1 MKNFAVILASGNAV
15 RMSGIDKMIG
25 LVAGKPLVSFSIEAF
40 LNCKTFDQIYVTV
53 NDSNKAVIKEIVR
66 GYSSIDNDII
76 VIPGGIR
83 RQDSVKNALDMILHA
98 NLDMIL
104 NANIVAVH
112 DGARPLLTEK
122 IIAEGLELAI
132 KYDSAIPVVPIED
145 TIKEITPDFEIIR
158 TLERSKIYRS
168 QTPQFFNFGM
178 LYRAHKTIDADMTDD
193 AAMVEKIGHSIK
205 AYPGDRKNLKI
216 TVPEDILVAEA
227 YLDRR
232 SSIDRS

>member
-40 LNCKTFDQIYVTV
+40 LNFKTFDQIYVTV
-53 NDSNKAVIKEIVR
+53 NDSNEAVIKEIVR
-66 GYSSIDNDII
+66 GYSSIDNDIV

-83 RQDSVKNALDMILHA
+83 RQDSVKNALNMV
-98 NLDMIL
+98 LD
-104 NANIVAVH
+104 ANIVAVH

-122 IIAEGLELAI
+122 IILEGLELAI

-145 TIKEITPDFEIIR
+145 TIKEITPDFEITR

-168 QTPQFFNFGM
+168 QTPQFFNFEM
-178 LYRAHKTIDADMTDD
+178 LYRAHKKIDEDMTDD
-193 AAMVEKIGHSIK
+193 AAMVEKIGHSLR
-205 AYPGDRKNLKI
+205 AYLGDHKNLKI

-227 YLDRR
+227 YLCGRA
-232 SSIDRS
+232 SID

>member
-15 RMSGIDKMIG
+15 RMSGTDKMIG

-40 LNCKTFDQIYVTV
+40 LNFKTFDQIYVTV
-53 NDSNKAVIKEIVR
+53 NDSNEAVIKEIVR
-66 GYSSIDNDII
+66 GYSSIDNDIV

-83 RQDSVKNALDMILHA
+83 RQDSVKNALNMV
-98 NLDMIL
+98 LD
-104 NANIVAVH
+104 ANIVAVH

-122 IIAEGLELAI
+122 IILEGLELAI

-145 TIKEITPDFEIIR
+145 TIKEITPDFEITR

-168 QTPQFFNFGM
+168 QTPQFFNFEM
-178 LYRAHKTIDADMTDD
+178 LYRAHKIIDEDMTDD
-193 AAMVEKIGHSIK
+193 AAMVEKIGHRLR
-205 AYPGDRKNLKI
+205 AYLGDHKNLKI

-227 YLDRR
+227 YLCGRT
-232 SSIDRS
+232 SIDRS

>member
-25 LVAGKPLVSFSIEAF
+25 LVAGKRLVSFSIEAF
-40 LNCKTFDQIYVTV
+40 LNFKTFDQIYVTV
-53 NDSNKAVIKEIVR
+53 NDSNEAVIKEIVR
-66 GYSSIDNDII
+66 GYSSIDNDIV

-83 RQDSVKNALDMILHA
+83 RQDSVKNALDMIL
-98 NLDMIL
+98 D
-104 NANIVAVH
+104 ANIVAVH

-122 IIAEGLELAI
+122 IILEGLELAI

-145 TIKEITPDFEIIR
+145 TIKEITPDFEITR

-168 QTPQFFNFGM
+168 QTPQFFNFEM
-178 LYRAHKTIDADMTDD
+178 LYRAHKKIVEDMTDD
-193 AAMVEKIGHSIK
+193 AAMVEKVGHPLK
-205 AYPGDRKNLKI
+205 AYLGDRKNLKI

-227 YLDRR
+227 YLGGRA
-232 SSIDRS
+232 SIDRS

>member
-40 LNCKTFDQIYVTV
+40 LNFKTFDQIYVTV
-53 NDSNKAVIKEIVR
+53 NDSNEAVIKEIVR
-66 GYSSIDNDII
+66 GYSSIDNDIV

-83 RQDSVKNALDMILHA
+83 RQDSVKNA
-98 NLDMIL
+98 LDMIL

-122 IIAEGLELAI
+122 IILEGLELAI
-132 KYDSAIPVVPIED
+132 KYGSAIPVVPIED
-145 TIKEITPDFEIIR
+145 TIKEITPDFEITR

-168 QTPQFFNFGM
+168 QTPQFFNFDM
-178 LYRAHKTIDADMTDD
+178 LYSAHKQIDEDMTDD
-193 AAMVEKIGHSIK
+193 AAMVEKIGHSLR
-205 AYPGDRKNLKI
+205 AYLGDRKNLKI
-216 TVPEDILVAEA
+216 TVPEDVLVAEA
-227 YLDRR
+227 YLGGRA
-232 SSIDRS
+232 SID

>member
-40 LNCKTFDQIYVTV
+40 LNFKTFDQIYVTV
-53 NDSNKAVIKEIVR
+53 NDSNEAVIKEIVK
-66 GYSSIDNDII
+66 GYSSIDNDIV

-83 RQDSVKNALDMILHA
+83 RQDSVENALDMISDA
-98 NLDMIL
+98 D
-104 NANIVAVH
+104 IVAVH

-122 IIAEGLELAI
+122 IILEGLELAI

-145 TIKEITPDFEIIR
+145 TIKEITPDFEITR

-168 QTPQFFNFGM
+168 QTPQFFNFEM
-178 LYRAHKTIDADMTDD
+178 LYHAHKKIDEDMTDD
-193 AAMVEKIGHSIK
+193 AAMVEKIGHSPR
-205 AYPGDRKNLKI
+205 AYLGDRKNLKI

-227 YLDRR
+227 YLWGRA
-232 SSIDRS
+232 SIDRS

>member
-53 NDSNKAVIKEIVR
+53 NDSNEAVIKEIVR
-66 GYSSIDNDII
+66 GYSSIYNDI
-76 VIPGGIR
+76 VVVPGGIR
-83 RQDSVKNALDMILHA
+83 RQDSVKNALDMIS
-98 NLDMIL
+98 D
-104 NANIVAVH
+104 ANIVAVH

-122 IIAEGLELAI
+122 IIVEGLELAI
-132 KYDSAIPVVPIED
+132 KHGSAIPVVPIED
-145 TIKEITPDFEIIR
+145 TIKEITSDFEITR

-178 LYRAHKTIDADMTDD
+178 LYRAHKTIDDDMTDD
-193 AAMVEKIGHSIK
+193 AAMVETLGHQVRVFEGS
-205 AYPGDRKNLKI
+205 YSNLKV
-216 TVPEDILVAEA
+216 TTPEDLPMAEA
-227 YLDRR
+227 VLASTSAARGATSR
-232 SSIDRS
+232 

>member
-40 LNCKTFDQIYVTV
+40 LNFKTFDQIYVTV
-53 NDSNKAVIKEIVR
+53 NDSNEAVIKEIVR
-66 GYSSIDNDII
+66 GYSSIDNDIV

-83 RQDSVKNALDMILHA
+83 RQDSVKNA
-98 NLDMIL
+98 LDMIL

-122 IIAEGLELAI
+122 LIVEGLELAI

-145 TIKEITPDFEIIR
+145 TIKEITPDFEITR

-178 LYRAHKTIDADMTDD
+178 LYRAHKTIDEDMTDD
-193 AAMVEKIGHSIK
+193 AAMLEKIGHSIK
-205 AYPGDRKNLKI
+205 AYTGDRKNLKI
-216 TVPEDILVAEA
+216 TMPEDILVAEA

-232 SSIDRS
+232 ASIDRN

>member
-40 LNCKTFDQIYVTV
+40 LNFKTFDQIYVTV
-53 NDSNKAVIKEIVR
+53 NDSNEAVIKEIVR
-66 GYSSIDNDII
+66 GYSSIDNDIV

-83 RQDSVKNALDMILHA
+83 RQDSVKNALDMIL
-98 NLDMIL
+98 D
-104 NANIVAVH
+104 ANIVAVH

-122 IIAEGLELAI
+122 IILEGLELAI

-145 TIKEITPDFEIIR
+145 TIKEITPDFEITR

-168 QTPQFFNFGM
+168 QTPQFFNFEM
-178 LYRAHKTIDADMTDD
+178 LYRAHKKIDEDMTDD
-193 AAMVEKIGHSIK
+193 AAMVEKIGHSLR
-205 AYPGDRKNLKI
+205 AYLGDRKNLKI

-227 YLDRR
+227 YLGGRA
-232 SSIDRS
+232 SIDRS

>member
-40 LNCKTFDQIYVTV
+40 LNFKTFDQIYVTV
-53 NDSNKAVIKEIVR
+53 NDSNEAVIKEIVR
-66 GYSSIDNDII
+66 GYSSIDNDIV

-83 RQDSVKNALDMILHA
+83 RQDSVKNA
-98 NLDMIL
+98 LDMIL

-122 IIAEGLELAI
+122 IILEGLELAI
-132 KYDSAIPVVPIED
+132 KYGSAIPVVPIED
-145 TIKEITPDFEIIR
+145 TIKEITPDFEITR

-178 LYRAHKTIDADMTDD
+178 LYRAHKTIDEDMTDD

-205 AYPGDRKNLKI
+205 AYSGDRKNLKI

-227 YLDRR
+227 YLHRR
-232 SSIDRS
+232 GSIDRI